1 MIFSNDKQDEKQDEK
16 QVTKKI
22 DNFQKETIFGEKI
35 LKKNQFFQDFTSLM
49 RCQEF
54 RNFYDNYFNDWS
66 NIQTMVFYMK
76 IYSTIEDLYYNQYNI
91 KINDELMTYTLH
103 KIITTTETRK
113 AAVELFKN
121 FKGEAIDSSK
131 LIIFKSMINFK
142 LYSQNNKL
150 IEK

>member
-1 MIFSNDKQDEKQDEK
+1 MI
-16 QVTKKI
+16 
-22 DNFQKETIFGEKI
+22 
-35 LKKNQFFQDFTSLM
+35 
-49 RCQEF
+49 
-54 RNFYDNYFNDWS
+54 
-66 NIQTMVFYMK
+66 FYMK

>member
-1 MIFSNDKQDEKQDEK
+1 
-16 QVTKKI
+16 
-22 DNFQKETIFGEKI
+22 
-35 LKKNQFFQDFTSLM
+35 
-49 RCQEF
+49 
-54 RNFYDNYFNDWS
+54 
-66 NIQTMVFYMK
+66 
-76 IYSTIEDLYYNQYNI
+76 
-91 KINDELMTYTLH
+91 MTYTLH